1 MSYIIKTMN
10 GDTPL
15 YFYKLCRK
23 VYQDKATPAFRGAI
37 TDAYVF
43 DTQERAYRM
52 MAIISGLGTGLKL
65 ELDET
70 PKTSSLRGEDG
81 YVPLEKTVDAMLSD
95 DPALRLW
102 AEYEQLNTR
111 RHKLK
116 EYRKS
121 LDGLSTDPAE
131 LEVIDEQI
139 AHMHSYMIDLLT
151 RCEYEG
157 IDLTEVEKTLNQ

>member
-1 MSYIIKTMN
+1 MSYIIKTYN

-15 YFYKLCRK
+15 YFYMLCRPM
-23 VYQDKATPAFRGAI
+23 YQQTRRPAFREDIA
-37 TDAYVF
+37 DAHVF
-43 DTQERAYRM
+43 DNKDRAYRM
-52 MAIISGLGTGLKL
+52 MALISAINSDVKL
-65 ELDET
+65 ELEEIHGET
-70 PKTSSLRGEDG
+70 AVRGEDG
-81 YVPLEKTVDAMLSD
+81 YVPLEKTVKAMLSD
-95 DPALRLW
+95 DPAVRMW

-131 LEVIDEQI
+131 MEVIDEQI

-151 RCEYEG
+151 RCEFEG

>member
-1 MSYIIKTMN
+1 MGYIIRTMN

-15 YFYKLCRK
+15 YFYKLCRPL
-23 VYQDKATPAFRGAI
+23 YQQNRLPAFREDI
-37 TDAYVF
+37 SDAYVF
-43 DTQERAYRM
+43 DTKERAYRM
-52 MAIISGLGTGLKL
+52 MAVISSLGTGINL

-70 PKTSSLRGEDG
+70 LKTSGLRGEDG
-81 YVPLEKTVDAMLSD
+81 YIPLEKTVDAMLSD

-111 RHKLK
+111 RHRLK

-121 LDGLSTDPAE
+121 LVNTDPAE

-139 AHMHSYMIDLLT
+139 TNMHNYMVNLLV

-157 IDLTEVEKTLNQ
+157 IDLTKVEKTLNQ

>member
-1 MSYIIKTMN
+1 MSYIIRTMN

-23 VYQDKATPAFRGAI
+23 VYQDKATPAFRENI
-37 TDAYVF
+37 SDAYVF
-43 DTQERAYRM
+43 DTKERAYRM
-52 MAIISGLGTGLKL
+52 MAIISGLGTGLNL

-70 PKTSSLRGEDG
+70 PKTGSLRGEDG
-81 YVPLEKTVDAMLSD
+81 YVLLEKTVEAMLSKD
-95 DPALRLW
+95 HVIRMW

-131 LEVIDEQI
+131 LEVVDAQI

-151 RCEYEG
+151 RCEFAG